1 MKIKSRKQKIEEYNQ
16 KYPNRY
22 YDPEI
27 SLRNYFLS
35 RGWNFDKALKKAK
48 KKADNIEIN
57 RKYESIRV
65 VMYEQPV
72 KTDRPR
78 AFNSHIYSPNA
89 AANHSYFEKA
99 VKGICKDI
107 KLINTPAEII
117 INAYIE
123 MPSRV
128 PPDEVILFEGK
139 VLDIIDMP
147 DYDNIGKAYT
157 DMLKNVLIIDDDIF
171 HRGEINK
178 YYSVIPR
185 VEIIIRYQ
193 KSHDSDYVFKKIKS
207 RKSVK
212 AAIESGQLELSKV

>member
-1 MKIKSRKQKIEEYNQ
+1 MKIKSRKQKIDEYNI

-48 KKADNIEIN
+48 KKVDNIEIN

-65 VMYEQPV
+65 MMYEQPV

-178 YYSVIPR
+178 FYSVVPR

-193 KSHDSDYVFKKIKS
+193 KSHDSDYVYKKIKS

-212 AAIESGQLELSKV
+212 AAIVSGQLELMRI

>member
-48 KKADNIEIN
+48 KKADNIEIC
-57 RKYESIRV
+57 REYESIRI

-89 AANHSYFEKA
+89 AANHLYFEKA
-99 VKGICKDI
+99 IKGICKDI
-107 KLINTPAEII
+107 KLINTPSEII
-117 INAYIE
+117 VNAYIE
-123 MPSRV
+123 MPTRV
-128 PPDEVILFEGK
+128 PPDEVILFEGR

-171 HRGEINK
+171 HACEAVPEKLHIMLCKSNRSMPEKDFCGKGIFLISEGRNHYSISEIT
-178 YYSVIPR
+178 
-185 VEIIIRYQ
+185 
-193 KSHDSDYVFKKIKS
+193 
-207 RKSVK
+207 
-212 AAIESGQLELSKV
+212 

>member
-1 MKIKSRKQKIEEYNQ
+1 MKIKSRKQKLDEYNQ

-27 SLRNYFLS
+27 LLRKYFLS
-35 RGWNFDKALKKAK
+35 KGWDFNKALKKAK
-48 KKADNIEIN
+48 KKSENIEIN
-57 RKYESIRV
+57 REYESIKV
-65 VMYEQPV
+65 IMFEQPV

-89 AANHSYFEKA
+89 AANHTYFEKA
-99 VKGICKDI
+99 VKGIYKDI

-128 PPDEVILFEGK
+128 TPDEVILFEGK

-178 YYSVIPR
+178 FYSVMPR

-193 KSHDSDYVFKKIKS
+193 KTHDSDYVYKKIKS

-212 AAIESGQLELSKV
+212 AAIESGQLELSKL

>member
-1 MKIKSRKQKIEEYNQ
+1 MKIKSRKQKIDEYNI
-16 KYPNRY
+16 KYSNCY
-22 YDPEI
+22 YDSEI
-27 SLRNYFLS
+27 LLRNYFRS
-35 RGWNFDKALKKAK
+35 RRGNFDKALKKAK
-48 KKADNIEIN
+48 KKADNIEIC
-57 RKYESIRV
+57 REYESIRI

-89 AANHSYFEKA
+89 AANHLYFEKA
-99 VKGICKDI
+99 IKGICKDI
-107 KLINTPAEII
+107 KLINTPSEII
-117 INAYIE
+117 VNAYIE
-123 MPSRV
+123 MPTRV
-128 PPDEVILFEGK
+128 PPDEVILFEGR

>member
-1 MKIKSRKQKIEEYNQ
+1 MKIKSRKQKIDEYNI

-35 RGWNFDKALKKAK
+35 RRWNFDKALKKAK

-99 VKGICKDI
+99 VKGICKDT

-178 YYSVIPR
+178 FYSVVPR

-212 AAIESGQLELSKV
+212 AAIESGHLELMRI

>member
-1 MKIKSRKQKIEEYNQ
+1 MKIKSRKQKLEEYNTQ
-16 KYPNRY
+16 YPNRY

-27 SLRNYFLS
+27 LLRNYFYQ
-35 RGWNFDKALKKAK
+35 RGWNYDKAEKKAK
-48 KKADNIEIN
+48 KKLENIEIN
-57 RKYESIRV
+57 RKYETIRV
-65 VMYEQPV
+65 VMFERPV

-89 AANHSYFEKA
+89 AANHQYFEKA

-107 KLINTPAEII
+107 KLINTPAEIV

-123 MPSRV
+123 MPARV
-128 PPDEVILFEGK
+128 PPDEAILFEGR
-139 VLDIIDMP
+139 VLDIVDMP

-157 DMLKNVLIIDDDIF
+157 DMLKNVLIVDDDIF

-178 YYSVIPR
+178 YYSVMPR

-193 KSHDSDYVFKKIKS
+193 VSHDSDYIYKKIKS

-212 AAIESGQLELSKV
+212 AAIEAGQLELQKI

>member
-1 MKIKSRKQKIEEYNQ
+1 MKIKSRKQKIDEYNI

-35 RGWNFDKALKKAK
+35 RRWNFDKALKKAK
-48 KKADNIEIN
+48 KKVDNIEIN

-107 KLINTPAEII
+107 KLINTPAEIT

-178 YYSVIPR
+178 FYSVVPR

-212 AAIESGQLELSKV
+212 AAIESGQLELMRI

>member
-1 MKIKSRKQKIEEYNQ
+1 
-16 KYPNRY
+16 
-22 YDPEI
+22 
-27 SLRNYFLS
+27 
-35 RGWNFDKALKKAK
+35 
-48 KKADNIEIN
+48 
-57 RKYESIRV
+57 
-65 VMYEQPV
+65 MYEQPV

-89 AANHSYFEKA
+89 AANHLYFEKA
-99 VKGICKDI
+99 IKGICKDI
-107 KLINTPAEII
+107 KLINTPSEII
-117 INAYIE
+117 VNAYIE
-123 MPSRV
+123 MPTRV
-128 PPDEVILFEGK
+128 PPDEVILFEGR

-193 KSHDSDYVFKKIKS
+193 KSHDTDYVFKKIKS

>member
-1 MKIKSRKQKIEEYNQ
+1 MKIKSRKQKIDEYNI

-35 RGWNFDKALKKAK
+35 RRWNFDKALKKAK

-139 VLDIIDMP
+139 ALDIIDMP

-178 YYSVIPR
+178 FYSVVPR

-212 AAIESGQLELSKV
+212 AAIESGQLELMRI

>member
-16 KYPNRY
+16 KYLNRY

-48 KKADNIEIN
+48 KKADNIKICRE
-57 RKYESIRV
+57 YESIRI

-89 AANHSYFEKA
+89 AANHLYFEKA
-99 VKGICKDI
+99 IKGICKDI
-107 KLINTPAEII
+107 KLINTPSEII
-117 INAYIE
+117 VNAYIE
-123 MPSRV
+123 MPTRV
-128 PPDEVILFEGK
+128 PPDEVILFEGR

>member
-1 MKIKSRKQKIEEYNQ
+1 
-16 KYPNRY
+16 
-22 YDPEI
+22 
-27 SLRNYFLS
+27 
-35 RGWNFDKALKKAK
+35 
-48 KKADNIEIN
+48 
-57 RKYESIRV
+57 
-65 VMYEQPV
+65 MYEQPV

-157 DMLKNVLIIDDDIF
+157 DMLKNVLIIDD
-171 HRGEINK
+171 
-178 YYSVIPR
+178 P
-185 VEIIIRYQ
+185 
-193 KSHDSDYVFKKIKS
+193 
-207 RKSVK
+207 
-212 AAIESGQLELSKV
+212 

>member
-35 RGWNFDKALKKAK
+35 RGWNFDKAVKKAE
-48 KKADNIEIN
+48 KKAENIEIN
-57 RKYESIRV
+57 REYETIRII
-65 VMYEQPV
+65 MYEQPV

-89 AANHSYFEKA
+89 AANHTYFEKA
-99 VKGICKDI
+99 VKGICKDF

-123 MPSRV
+123 MPTRV
-128 PPDEVILFEGK
+128 PPDEVLLFEGK
-139 VLDIIDMP
+139 LLDVIDMP

-178 YYSVIPR
+178 YYSVMPR

-193 KSHDSDYVFKKIKS
+193 KSHDSDYVYKKIKS
-207 RKSVK
+207 NKYQRLFRLDEEIKIV
-212 AAIESGQLELSKV
+212 LL